1 MLCLSSWAA
10 TLVRHS
16 RLPTAGIIHS
26 NLAPGLRGPIC
37 AREPRT
43 GCGGSACL
51 ICASFGCSNLENAD
65 LTRRC
70 RFRNSQQK
78 RASVLD
84 PTYVWLTKLPH
95 NGAPCLAYTYPR
107 ILAVLAMNRVGGFG
121 ARQGHSQLG
130 YGSPARTMR
139 I

>member
-10 TLVRHS
+10 TLVHHS
-16 RLPTAGIIHS
+16 RLPTAGVIHS
-26 NLAPGLRGPIC
+26 NPAPGLWGPIC

-65 LTRRC
+65 LARRC

-84 PTYVWLTKLPH
+84 PTYVWLPKLDVAGSSPVSRSIIF
-95 NGAPCLAYTYPR
+95 NN
-107 ILAVLAMNRVGGFG
+107 IAVVDHL
-121 ARQGHSQLG
+121 
-130 YGSPARTMR
+130 

>member
-10 TLVRHS
+10 TLVHHS
-16 RLPTAGIIHS
+16 RLTAGVIHS
-26 NLAPGLRGPIC
+26 NPAPGLWGPIC

-107 ILAVLAMNRVGGFG
+107 ILVVLAMNRASIHFDV
-121 ARQGHSQLG
+121 AHPRE
-130 YGSPARTMR
+130 
-139 I
+139 